1 MKRNLIVFFAVV
13 AALASCEQADPED
26 NTLKDQAFKT
36 IAENFINNTLAPT
49 YSALAAESDKLV
61 VELQNLEADRTQ
73 ANLETVCAT
82 FLEARK
88 QWEMSEAFLFG
99 AATVCG
105 IDPHIDSWPLDEDGY
120 KSLMASPSM
129 LSNLKGEG
137 GAAWAGDNLG
147 NGLLG
152 FHGMEYILFSDG
164 KAKDVKSIG
173 DDQYTYLLAVAGD
186 LRNHTVQ
193 LEVAWLG
200 KNAPKAHQD
209 LMKELEYEV
218 TCDGSG
224 FSYSENL
231 LNAGQGGSSLPSWTG
246 ALQYIIDG
254 SVTIADEVGA
264 SKIGKPYNPTES
276 GDERY
281 IESPYSWNSITDFY
295 DNITSIANVYFGG
308 VEGKRNEATS
318 LHNWMK
324 KNHPEEDSVLCA
336 AIENALKQIGLGSKD
351 DGEGM
356 VYPFVKNIK
365 NKATLEAIEACNKLV
380 EALDAVK
387 EVVKH

>member
-88 QWEMSEAFLFG
+88 RWEMSEAFLFG

-164 KAKDVKSIG
+164 KAKDVK
-173 DDQYTYLLAVAGD
+173 
-186 LRNHTVQ
+186 R
-193 LEVAWLG
+193 
-200 KNAPKAHQD
+200 
-209 LMKELEYEV
+209 
-218 TCDGSG
+218 
-224 FSYSENL
+224 
-231 LNAGQGGSSLPSWTG
+231 
-246 ALQYIIDG
+246 
-254 SVTIADEVGA
+254 
-264 SKIGKPYNPTES
+264 
-276 GDERY
+276 
-281 IESPYSWNSITDFY
+281 
-295 DNITSIANVYFGG
+295 
-308 VEGKRNEATS
+308 
-318 LHNWMK
+318 
-324 KNHPEEDSVLCA
+324 
-336 AIENALKQIGLGSKD
+336 
-351 DGEGM
+351 
-356 VYPFVKNIK
+356 
-365 NKATLEAIEACNKLV
+365 
-380 EALDAVK
+380 
-387 EVVKH
+387 